1 MGAAGAL
8 TAAARATLFRKDG
21 TAQGVAKRR
30 LIESIAADPSKLKT
44 SHPLIED
51 PFADCFVTG
60 ASIIKCMGHDTSV
73 WLTAKIT
80 PGLHEHLITRTRV
93 IDEFVKDGAAACAA
107 QYVACMC

>member
-1 MGAAGAL
+1 
-8 TAAARATLFRKDG
+8 
-21 TAQGVAKRR
+21 
-30 LIESIAADPSKLKT
+30 
-44 SHPLIED
+44 
-51 PFADCFVTG
+51 
-60 ASIIKCMGHDTSV
+60 MGHDTSV